1 MLSIPSSDSFNKAH
15 DGRQLRSTVS
25 EQSIELSIWNEDD
38 KKALV
43 SPKSNKSWKPLTQ
56 KAFFLVPTILASGAL
71 IAVLQVYLE
80 RSNQDAGIMFAPR
93 IDELPLNQTFCYLY
107 LPTIVSLVLS
117 FVWTWIDLDIKRLE
131 PFVQLSRPNGALGK
145 NSVLLHYPFDFVA
158 FVPFAAVRRRHWPV
172 FSASLA
178 VVLIFWGLTPLQSSI
193 FATRMTN
200 KTLQVP
206 AISSKSHLSLQDQKT
221 TLTGL
226 YAQSVYNIAWLN
238 ESLPPFMSRQGMLA
252 PFSLENPDGV
262 IESGETW
269 TATTLYYSVDIDCE
283 VPTWN
288 ASYIQSSWGC
298 SASNTLGLFEQNIKE
313 GQYNTMYTGYWYEE
327 SMDSYLNG
335 RCPLVANQTFL
346 VRYLAGNS
354 KDQDEEPQRQYVNT
368 TLWCRP
374 TYYQQQVNAT
384 VSPPQM
390 NVVDIVPVGSKQPLP
405 GNLINITDLEWSMS
419 QGYELNINRGS
430 FPTSSWPDPHER
442 VHTNFPEVYWTYYLP
457 FMASLAL
464 GAYQRPTA
472 EYLDAETLKD
482 SYQAAFRLLLARKL
496 ADILSTDFNDTDAV
510 LATRHYQTQ
519 AVIMV
524 PAFVYVVQGFLATT
538 TIIALLIFSIPS
550 WKKTNLV
557 REPATIASLMALT
570 SEDPFII
577 QKMSEKD
584 GSTSEE
590 LEQLYE
596 KMPFVLK
603 QGDDYQEPK
612 LCCLDPQS
620 QPEPTYRSTVISTAP
635 ILPPELSWLFGSVF
649 LVLQGSIMA
658 ALVYT
663 CIRSSLDNGKEFNC
677 LHLLRL
683 TLTGLPLPSD
693 SLFVNQILVK
703 YLPMVVGAFFEPIF
717 TWLTRTLCM
726 LQPYEQLRKGDAAP
740 SRSITADYSSL
751 PPQAVMF
758 RALKAGHLSLASLCC
773 LMTLLANV
781 VSVAFSSLLYERA
794 TLLST
799 PRNFTMGYQL
809 PINAT
814 GIPNSTYEHF
824 YVVMSNVTA
833 GTPLPAWTDE
843 SFFYLPFQGFD
854 SSNTSTTLYS
864 ARTPAIG
871 ASLDCFAMEQVQAG
885 WSLSS
890 TGKSG
895 CGVEFAQPTSN
906 RTVVPDAVESVLFL
920 GGHNSHCDL
929 TVAGG
934 WGRLPTHSV
943 KSTAEDVD
951 ASWVGCQPRVTIEFP
966 LNSSA
971 ILDPQLPPPS
981 FNITAPV
988 FKALYATIFATVLG
1002 THIQTIFKPSDESV
1016 DIEGFVL
1023 APEPRIFVSSP
1034 MFILSIAI
1042 LGIYI
1047 LFTVA
1052 LYVRRPWKILPRMPT
1067 TIASQIP
1074 FFAASHTLQD
1084 FSVISDTSER
1094 ARSSDAQGL
1103 RQRYGYGRFIGTDGK
1118 AHIGIEREPLVQIL
1132 TKKDLSLMQRNAS
1145 SS

>member
-1 MLSIPSSDSFNKAH
+1 MA
-15 DGRQLRSTVS
+15 
-25 EQSIELSIWNEDD
+25 
-38 KKALV
+38 
-43 SPKSNKSWKPLTQ
+43 SWKPLTQ

-80 RSNQDAGIMFAPR
+80 RSNKDDGIMFAPK
-93 IDELPLNQTFCYLY
+93 IDELPLNQTFYYLY

-158 FVPFAAVRRRHWPV
+158 FVPFAAVRR
-172 FSASLA
+172 
-178 VVLIFWGLTPLQSSI
+178 
-193 FATRMTN
+193 RMTN

-298 SASNTLGLFEQNIKE
+298 SASNTLGLFEQNIKD

-335 RCPLVANQTFL
+335 RCPLVSNQTFL
-346 VRYLAGNS
+346 
-354 KDQDEEPQRQYVNT
+354 
-368 TLWCRP
+368 
-374 TYYQQQVNAT
+374 
-384 VSPPQM
+384 M

-570 SEDPFII
+570 SEDSFII

-603 QGDDYQEPK
+603 QGDNYQEPK

-620 QPEPTYRSTVISTAP
+620 QPEPTHKSTVISTVP

-649 LVLQGSIMA
+649 LVLQGSIVA

-663 CIRSSLDNGKEFNC
+663 CIRSSLDNGKEFNS

-726 LQPYEQLRKGDAAP
+726 LQPYEQLRKGDSAP

-758 RALKAGHLSLASLCC
+758 RALKAGH
-773 LMTLLANV
+773 
-781 VSVAFSSLLYERA
+781 F
-794 TLLST
+794 
-799 PRNFTMGYQL
+799 
-809 PINAT
+809 
-814 GIPNSTYEHF
+814 
-824 YVVMSNVTA
+824 
-833 GTPLPAWTDE
+833 
-843 SFFYLPFQGFD
+843 
-854 SSNTSTTLYS
+854 

-890 TGKSG
+890 AGKSG
-895 CGVEFAQPTSN
+895 CGVGFAEPTSN

-943 KSTAEDVD
+943 KSTAEHVD
-951 ASWVGCQPRVTIEFP
+951 ASWVGCQPRVTIEFREVTVDYRGLVQSSTATNGTLKNHDQLLEANSTEILDVFHTLLRSSNLP
-966 LNSSA
+966 SVPYTNMPDAYHNDTYPRDFFNYLMVQALNSSA

-1002 THIQTIFKPSDESV
+1002 THIQTIFKPSNESV

-1047 LFTVA
+1047 LFTFA
-1052 LYVRRPWKILPRMPT
+1052 LYI
-1067 TIASQIP
+1067 
-1074 FFAASHTLQD
+1074 
-1084 FSVISDTSER
+1084 
-1094 ARSSDAQGL
+1094 
-1103 RQRYGYGRFIGTDGK
+1103 RQREQKAQTLKDCGRGTVMG
-1118 AHIGIEREPLVQIL
+1118 
-1132 TKKDLSLMQRNAS
+1132 AS
-1145 SS
+1145 

>member
-1 MLSIPSSDSFNKAH
+1 MLSIPNSDSFNKAH

-80 RSNQDAGIMFAPR
+80 RSNQDAGIMFAPK
-93 IDELPLNQTFCYLY
+93 IDELPLNQTFYYLY

-145 NSVLLHYPFDFVA
+145 DSVLLHYPFDFVA

-354 KDQDEEPQRQYVNT
+354 KDQDEEPQRQY
-368 TLWCRP
+368 
-374 TYYQQQVNAT
+374 QVNAT

-524 PAFVYVVQGFLATT
+524 PVFVYVVQGFLATT

-590 LEQLYE
+590 LERLYE

-620 QPEPTYRSTVISTAP
+620 QPEPTHKSTVISTAP

-649 LVLQGSIMA
+649 LVLQGSIVA

-663 CIRSSLDNGKEFNC
+663 CIRSSLDNGKEFNS

-871 ASLDCFAMEQVQAG
+871 ASLDCLAMEQVQAG

-890 TGKSG
+890 AGKSG
-895 CGVEFAQPTSN
+895 CGVGFAEPTSN

-943 KSTAEDVD
+943 KSTAEHVD

-1002 THIQTIFKPSDESV
+1002 THIQTIFKPSNESV

-1042 LGIYI
+1042 LGTYI

-1052 LYVRRPWKILPRMPT
+1052 LYVRRPWRILPRMPT

-1094 ARSSDAQGL
+1094 AKSSDVQGL

-1132 TKKDLSLMQRNAS
+1132 TKKDLSLMQRNVS
-1145 SS
+1145 SF